1 MGLIAFLLL
10 GLIAALI
17 LNILLPAERL
27 IDLLGVAGIGMVGAL
42 FGGMIGAWF
51 FEIQMLDRFYAVG
64 PWVTA
69 IFGATISLMTYSLYV
84 VRDENVLRGQ
94 GSRPPRG

>member
-1 MGLIAFLLL
+1 MGLIAFLFL
-10 GLIAALI
+10 GMIAALI
-17 LNILLPAERL
+17 LNILLPGERL
-27 IDLLGVAGIGMVGAL
+27 IDLVAIASIGMVGAL
-42 FGGMIGAWF
+42 VGGMIGAWF
-51 FEIQMLDRFYAVG
+51 FDVPMLDRFYAIG

-69 IFGATISLMTYSLYV
+69 IFGSIISLMTYSLYV